1 MPRNCAVPIDGTPF
15 HEHCLFS
22 TVVKQKGFIPR
33 HLRPPWLG
41 LSLFEDNEL
50 SEENAKNDGCYG
62 CYKGTKASNGMAPRE
77 EYCACTYKGQMPN
90 EKFGVVFGTFNRKRQ
105 ICLKDLQE
113 MAFMPTCGNKYF
125 DHLKHCAMVHF
136 YDNDP
141 EKAPKKPPKKERILA
156 LLDGCII
163 EVNKN
168 CRTVNVKVE
177 YREWKNFGN
186 LPHNCKGE
194 VKKVFESSIEIK
206 EWPADDRNGPCEEM
220 RGLQLDLQTGGAVQ
234 WRDPA
239 GGYEYAKQTQL
250 NWQPTDLNKIKR
262 NGMPDGAL
270 MYPDF
275 VLRPVGQSEFLLD
288 LFKYIYLQWSKEE
301 DTVIAP
307 QLAAVG
313 LAIAYIGARRNT
325 KVQIG
330 KVLLDEDSSEQLM
343 HDNNRQ
349 FLQEIQFI
357 SSNDVFK
364 LKMATKMFLSDLFDV
379 LDQFNSK
386 INTFYGSNFE
396 KINFREGIDAA
407 TKINAFASTEGND
420 SDVIKSED
428 IEPRRTKIVIVNVAH
443 FHAKWGP
450 LIGQFIYKNEEKF
463 HFICVPIG
471 SDNDKLDL
479 AIVAP
484 KDFLNLPL
492 VLKELKGDKLLDL
505 VTNSPTTEAKLILP
519 PIRIDTFYEFKN
531 VLPSIGI
538 RNAFNQSTA
547 DFTGMNKSVP
557 LFINKFIHKVSFSIA
572 NGTDT
577 QFECGDKRFSGLP
590 GFEGD
595 ESFAFLII
603 HNKKNILFE
612 GSHRISHRYVKC
624 NHNSTG

>member
-1 MPRNCAVPIDGTPF
+1 MVNLFAVLLFIIIQFESGDSNDQKTSDKIAFNAEELCRPINGTPF
-15 HEHCLFS
+15 HEQCLLS

-50 SEENAKNDGCYG
+50 SEESAKNDGCYG
-62 CYKGTKASNGMAPRE
+62 CYKGTKASNVMAPRE
-77 EYCACTYKGQMPN
+77 EYCACT
-90 EKFGVVFGTFNRKRQ
+90 
-105 ICLKDLQE
+105 
-113 MAFMPTCGNKYF
+113 MPTCGNKYF

-163 EVNKN
+163 GANKN
-168 CRTVNVKVE
+168 CSTVNVKVE

-194 VKKVFESSIEIK
+194 GRVQ
-206 EWPADDRNGPCEEM
+206 EM

-239 GGYEYAKQTQL
+239 GGYEYAKQTTL

-275 VLRPVGQSEFLLD
+275 VIRPVGQSEFLLD

-301 DTVIAP
+301 DTVVAP

-330 KVLLDEDSSEQLM
+330 KVLLDE
-343 HDNNRQ
+343 
-349 FLQEIQFI
+349 
-357 SSNDVFK
+357 
-364 LKMATKMFLSDLFDV
+364 
-379 LDQFNSK
+379 
-386 INTFYGSNFE
+386 
-396 KINFREGIDAA
+396 
-407 TKINAFASTEGND
+407 EGND

-450 LIGQFIYKNEEKF
+450 LIGQFIYKNEENF
-463 HFICVPIG
+463 QFICVPIG

-492 VLKELKGDKLLDL
+492 VLKELKGAKLLDL
-505 VTNSPTTEAKLILP
+505 VTNSPTTEAK
-519 PIRIDTFYEFKN
+519 
-531 VLPSIGI
+531 
-538 RNAFNQSTA
+538 
-547 DFTGMNKSVP
+547 
-557 LFINKFIHKVSFSIA
+557 VS
-572 NGTDT
+572 
-577 QFECGDKRFSGLP
+577 
-590 GFEGD
+590 
-595 ESFAFLII
+595 
-603 HNKKNILFE
+603 
-612 GSHRISHRYVKC
+612 
-624 NHNSTG
+624 